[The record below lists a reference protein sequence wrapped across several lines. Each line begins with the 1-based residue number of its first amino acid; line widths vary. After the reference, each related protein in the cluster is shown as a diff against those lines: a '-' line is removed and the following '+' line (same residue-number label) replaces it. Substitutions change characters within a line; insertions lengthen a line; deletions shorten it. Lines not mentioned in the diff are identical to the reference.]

1 MGCSHPY
8 LFWRL
13 TPSHQQCITIE
24 WVCWTTM
31 NTNTYPNASRTAT
44 GRLWPTPIN
53 SDQGTHTHRMSATI
67 HNQKESRAPPPWSPL
82 NQPFNANTYDQKQH
96 KAIQSPFVHPLH
108 LSACR
113 STLSRNNY
121 IHNIS
126 IGRYSKQTS
135 SIDEYNS
142 KHQSQSK
149 TCCCLIDRQQSKTSC
164 NKRRYWQSNQSRVK
178 CIMER

>member
-24 WVCWTTM
+24 WVLNHHEYQYISQCIPNSNWTTM
-31 NTNTYPNASRTAT
+31 TNSNQLRSGYPHSQNECHYTQPERKQSTAT
-44 GRLWPTPIN
+44 MIPTQSTFQCKYIW
-53 SDQGTHTHRMSATI
+53 SKATQSYSI
-67 HNQKESRAPPPWSPL
+67 AICAPAS
-82 NQPFNANTYDQKQH
+82 
-96 KAIQSPFVHPLH
+96 S
-108 LSACR
+108 LSMQEH
-113 STLSRNNY
+113 LSRNNY

-178 CIMER
+178 CIMKR